1 MDEWVSDLKLG
12 DYQGSVL
19 LTELLDNLFKG
30 KSLFYYFDNKGDVII
45 TKGYTI
51 KTSGTEIDTSHFFI
65 PSGVYNEQDNSQ
77 GSSTNVIEIGNP
89 VNRNKPGNVI
99 LSGYITNKDTKEAV
113 AGVTV
118 YNQKL
123 SLGTLSNAYGFYS
136 LSMPKGTHLLQFS
149 FIGMKGKSVT
159 INLNGD
165 GEMNVEMTSMLIPL
179 KETVISANKNMILRS
194 YEVGVEKINLTSFRL
209 LPTSMGESDIIKSFL
224 LLPGV
229 QTVGEGS
236 AGFNVRGGSADQNLI
251 LLDGAPLYNSSHFFG
266 FFSAIN
272 SDIIKDV
279 TLKKDTCTFLV
290 TGRTT
295 YSNWLFALIN
305 NPALKKSR
313 ASFYDLNAKLS
324 YNINKNNKLDISS
337 YLSHDSFRFSSDTVY
352 AYYNSIVTARLRHFF
367 NSRFFSLITLNNS
380 NYRYDITG
388 DNGTINGFILS
399 HRVNSTGLRVDFN
412 YFLGRNEINFGSDFT
427 FHSVLPGSYKPAN
440 DSSIVKPR
448 DLQKERAMENALYFD
463 DKFILN
469 DYISINAGIRLSS
482 FSVFGPGTRL
492 IYNPAFSKSNSS
504 VTDSVTYRSGSVY
517 KLYGGPEFRVSVNF
531 NLTNS
536 NSIKVNYN
544 RTRQYMHLL
553 SNSASI
559 SPSDTWKLCDYYLK
573 PQIGDQYAIGFY
585 QMLNRKTIEASAEIY
600 YKTIKNMVTYKGGTS
615 IFMNENIEQ
624 DLVGVKGEAYGL
636 ELMIRKA
643 EGRVRWSIGYTFS
656 KTFLKSTGKFSDEII
671 NKGNWFPSNYD
682 RPSDLV
688 VTFNYLFSRR
698 FSFSSNYIYT
708 TGRLSH

>member
-1 MDEWVSDLKLG
+1 M
-12 DYQGSVL
+12 
-19 LTELLDNLFKG
+19 
-30 KSLFYYFDNKGDVII
+30 
-45 TKGYTI
+45 
-51 KTSGTEIDTSHFFI
+51 
-65 PSGVYNEQDNSQ
+65 YNEQDNSQ

-279 TLKKDTCTFLV
+279 TLYKGGIPSRFGGRISSILDIGTRDGDRKEFKGDAGISPITAHLTVEGPIKKDTCTFLV

-352 AYYNSIVTARLRHFF
+352 TYYNSIVTARLRHFF

-504 VTDSVTYRSGSVY
+504 VTDSLTYRSGSVY

-573 PQIGDQYAIGFY
+573 PQIGDQYAVGFY

-600 YKTIKNMVTYKGGTS
+600 YKTI
-615 IFMNENIEQ
+615 
-624 DLVGVKGEAYGL
+624 
-636 ELMIRKA
+636 
-643 EGRVRWSIGYTFS
+643 
-656 KTFLKSTGKFSDEII
+656 
-671 NKGNWFPSNYD
+671 
-682 RPSDLV
+682 
-688 VTFNYLFSRR
+688 
-698 FSFSSNYIYT
+698 
-708 TGRLSH
+708 

>member
-1 MDEWVSDLKLG
+1 
-12 DYQGSVL
+12 
-19 LTELLDNLFKG
+19 
-30 KSLFYYFDNKGDVII
+30 
-45 TKGYTI
+45 
-51 KTSGTEIDTSHFFI
+51 
-65 PSGVYNEQDNSQ
+65 
-77 GSSTNVIEIGNP
+77 
-89 VNRNKPGNVI
+89 
-99 LSGYITNKDTKEAV
+99 
-113 AGVTV
+113 
-118 YNQKL
+118 
-123 SLGTLSNAYGFYS
+123 
-136 LSMPKGTHLLQFS
+136 
-149 FIGMKGKSVT
+149 
-159 INLNGD
+159 
-165 GEMNVEMTSMLIPL
+165 
-179 KETVISANKNMILRS
+179 
-194 YEVGVEKINLTSFRL
+194 
-209 LPTSMGESDIIKSFL
+209 
-224 LLPGV
+224 
-229 QTVGEGS
+229 
-236 AGFNVRGGSADQNLI
+236 
-251 LLDGAPLYNSSHFFG
+251 
-266 FFSAIN
+266 
-272 SDIIKDV
+272 
-279 TLKKDTCTFLV
+279 
-290 TGRTT
+290 
-295 YSNWLFALIN
+295 
-305 NPALKKSR
+305 
-313 ASFYDLNAKLS
+313 
-324 YNINKNNKLDISS
+324 
-337 YLSHDSFRFSSDTVY
+337 
-352 AYYNSIVTARLRHFF
+352 
-367 NSRFFSLITLNNS
+367 
-380 NYRYDITG
+380 
-388 DNGTINGFILS
+388 
-399 HRVNSTGLRVDFN
+399 VNSTGLRVDFN

-504 VTDSVTYRSGSVY
+504 VTDSLTYRSGSVY

-573 PQIGDQYAIGFY
+573 PQIGDQYAVGFY

-636 ELMIRKA
+636 ELMIKKA

-708 TGRLSH
+708 TGRPITYPISAYYFSNDYLINYSDRNKYRIPDYSRLDLSFRISGNLKSHRITHPNWTFSVYNLLGRQNVYSEYFISSNNQVAGYKLSVFGRAIPSLTFSFDF